1 MLVLDAHNTTT
12 PVSSELLVLV
22 ELSAEV
28 LAEGLKVLEVLL
40 ADLGQGDSG
49 GRLLVDELA
58 EACLALDEGV
68 GDALLAAEG
77 RQEDE
82 QLDGVDVV
90 GHDDELGLARLDEL
104 GHVVKTELEHDG
116 LGGLLGISTTLLG
129 LGLLLKALL
138 LLLLGLRLVLGEKLK
153 QLARYIK
160 YNK

>member
-1 MLVLDAHNTTT
+1 
-12 PVSSELLVLV
+12 
-22 ELSAEV
+22 
-28 LAEGLKVLEVLL
+28 
-40 ADLGQGDSG
+40 
-49 GRLLVDELA
+49 
-58 EACLALDEGV
+58 
-68 GDALLAAEG
+68 
-77 RQEDE
+77 
-82 QLDGVDVV
+82 V